1 VLPLSAINIP
11 NWKLLEQ
18 PVLPAQ
24 GTSIDLAPFII
35 MFVLLAASALLM
47 VQLGRRQ
54 WARHIVQF
62 AAACAFILGVS
73 PCACMFRDMILGC
86 QKINLDNLF
95 AFRALIIICT
105 VIAFSLV
112 FGRTFCSWICPLG
125 SLQELAASAS
135 ERVTNRMADGARSTL
150 RYACA
155 LGALALVVAGFLVF
169 RPDTFIFIEMA
180 MVFWI
185 MALFL
190 IVLFDLSNPAYN
202 RKLKLLR
209 YVSLVAVGIVY
220 LVGIYTGGPSCVMFR
235 NSLDYSSIISAIGVL
250 IASLAVGRAWCKFL
264 CPEGAL
270 FGLLTKVSLWRV
282 AKTGECS
289 GCGTCGR
296 ACPMSAVEKGQI
308 DDTSCIVCG
317 RCVDGCP
324 GESLEYRM
332 QADPGRD
339 PEPLPVTSHQDHP

>member
-1 VLPLSAINIP
+1 MLPLSAINIP

-35 MFVLLAASALLM
+35 MFALLAASAFLM
-47 VQLGRRQ
+47 WRLGRRQ
-54 WARHIVQF
+54 WARHTVQITS
-62 AAACAFILGVS
+62 ACAFIVGVS

-86 QKINLDNLF
+86 QAINLDNLF

-125 SLQELAASAS
+125 SLQELAASTSA
-135 ERVTNRMADGARSTL
+135 RVTKRVARGALSTL
-150 RYACA
+150 RYVCA

-190 IVLFDLSNPAYN
+190 IVLFDLSNPAYDH
-202 RKLKLLR
+202 RLKLLR
-209 YVSLVAVGIVY
+209 YVSLVVVSIVY
-220 LVGIYTGGPSCVMFR
+220 LVGVYTGGPSCVMFR

-250 IASLAVGRAWCKFL
+250 IASLIVGRAWCKFL

-270 FGLLTKVSLWRV
+270 FGLLTKLSLWRV
-282 AKTGECS
+282 VKKGDCS
-289 GCGTCGR
+289 GCG
-296 ACPMSAVEKGQI
+296 ACEKACLMGAVKEGQI
-308 DDTSCIVCG
+308 DKASCIVCG
-317 RCVDGCP
+317 RCVECCP
-324 GESLEYRM
+324 EEALEYR
-332 QADPGRD
+332 AKA
-339 PEPLPVTSHQDHP
+339 EPDEDTRPRPISSQQDHA